1 MKKFLSCLL
10 ALTLLG
16 TPLNASA
23 AYEVPEWATSFY
35 ENLDQNSTVPDTSMD
50 ILEKNASLPI
60 SRGNFAGFLAEVINS
75 VIPQS
80 VQDAY
85 PAVALNYFADNTI
98 FSNSMLKAASY
109 GIIAGSMGSDGLRY
123 ANPND
128 NLTREQASAM
138 ICSALDFFERVCA
151 PIEAS
156 NTPASYQD
164 QSSISSWAVPY
175 TDRIA
180 KFGLM
185 VGDEKGNFNPQST
198 LNHMQATVILSG
210 CLNRMSEAYAKL
222 ESNTDGSYLVLDSKI
237 DWSGANKFG
246 SGDYSVAKPK
256 TGTAMGY
263 YTTTDANGI
272 ITGIH
277 FPQPVQQYDWNTGSW
292 STTAP
297 EEFYV
302 ERYDNNGNVI
312 FSKTLPMELPV
323 FGSFLNGDT
332 CYYVAYGQE
341 NLDNIDDQEVWRIV
355 KYDQDWNKIGQ
366 VSATGGETYTAIPFR
381 STIARMDLSEDK
393 TSLVLYAARQRYDG
407 HQSNITFFVDTNSMT
422 FSAILGEEF
431 PINHVSHS
439 FGQFVRFDGDY
450 IVTVDHGDAYPR
462 SLFM

>member
-80 VQDAY
+80 VQDTY

-109 GIIAGSMGSDGLRY
+109 GIIAGSVGSDGLRY

-151 PIEAS
+151 PIEAA
-156 NTPASYQD
+156 NAPASYRD
-164 QSSISSWAVPY
+164 QSSISPWAIPY

-185 VGDEKGNFNPQST
+185 VGDEKGNFN
-198 LNHMQATVILSG
+198 LL
-210 CLNRMSEAYAKL
+210 
-222 ESNTDGSYLVLDSKI
+222 
-237 DWSGANKFG
+237 
-246 SGDYSVAKPK
+246 
-256 TGTAMGY
+256 
-263 YTTTDANGI
+263 
-272 ITGIH
+272 
-277 FPQPVQQYDWNTGSW
+277 
-292 STTAP
+292 
-297 EEFYV
+297 
-302 ERYDNNGNVI
+302 
-312 FSKTLPMELPV
+312 
-323 FGSFLNGDT
+323 
-332 CYYVAYGQE
+332 
-341 NLDNIDDQEVWRIV
+341 
-355 KYDQDWNKIGQ
+355 
-366 VSATGGETYTAIPFR
+366 
-381 STIARMDLSEDK
+381 
-393 TSLVLYAARQRYDG
+393 
-407 HQSNITFFVDTNSMT
+407 
-422 FSAILGEEF
+422 
-431 PINHVSHS
+431 
-439 FGQFVRFDGDY
+439 
-450 IVTVDHGDAYPR
+450 
-462 SLFM
+462 